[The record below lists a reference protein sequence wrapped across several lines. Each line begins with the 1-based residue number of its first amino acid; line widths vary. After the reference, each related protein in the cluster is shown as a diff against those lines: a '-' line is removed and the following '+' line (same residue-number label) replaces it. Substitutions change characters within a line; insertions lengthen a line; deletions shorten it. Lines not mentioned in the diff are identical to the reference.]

1 MHIHALLLAAGESS
15 RFGSPKQLAILN
27 GKALVLHAL
36 QNLSDADVAS
46 LNIVLGANAEAIKQI
61 LPPNTNCVYALDWEL
76 GMGAS
81 IAAGADNLPIEA
93 SHLYIGL
100 ADQVEITTK
109 QCNLLI
115 AAAKQHPQYI
125 IASRYKTGHAVTQI
139 GAPAIFPSAYF
150 KTLKNLGK
158 ASTHERNLSEENTRG
173 NCDKGAKTLIERS
186 EKKIIIDINEA
197 AYDIDTQQDLERLA
211 LKQQP

>member
-1 MHIHALLLAAGESS
+1 MHIHAILLAAGSSS
-15 RFGSPKQLAILN
+15 RFGAPKQLATLH

-36 QNLSDADVAS
+36 QNLSNAHVQS
-46 LNIVLGANAEAIKQI
+46 FRVILGANAEAIKQI
-61 LPPNTNCVYALDWEL
+61 LPPDIKCVEALDWEQ
-76 GMGAS
+76 GMSAS
-81 IAAGADNLPIEA
+81 IAAGADNLPTEA

-115 AAAKQHPQYI
+115 ETARQNPQHI
-125 IASRYKTGHAVTQI
+125 IASRYQKEDEDAQI
-139 GAPAIFPSAYF
+139 GAPAIFPSSYF
-150 KTLKNLGK
+150 QALRSLGK
-158 ASTHERNLSEENTRG
+158 MSDISVGGSEGKNP
-173 NCDKGAKTLIERS
+173 DKGAKALIEKA